1 MKRVMCVVALG
12 LSLGACE
19 TYGPDYGYGGY
30 GYNGDRDRGHGHYA
44 RSDQKCFEVRPTPFS
59 RPYIEC
65 REVKR
70 WKPDYAHR
78 SDYAYSKPRY
88 RNRDDDDDIYSY
100 REPRRRWRDK
110 EYYD

>member
-1 MKRVMCVVALG
+1 VICLVALG

-19 TYGPDYGYGGY
+19 TYGPDYGYNGY
-30 GYNGDRDRGHGHYA
+30 GYGGQGHHG
-44 RSDQKCFEVRPTPFS
+44 QKCYEVRTTPFS

-65 REVKR
+65 REIKR
-70 WKPDYAHR
+70 WKRDYAYR
-78 SDYAYSKPRY
+78 SDYGYGKPHYRY
-88 RNRDDDDDIYSY
+88 RDDDDDIYSY